1 MIVYS
6 RETVPKY
13 TFGVVG
19 FFAKRIR
26 ISWINLKARKK
37 VHHSTLGDIYNDTVA
52 LFQDVLA

>member
-6 RETVPKY
+6 RKTVPKY

-26 ISWINLKARKK
+26 ISWINLKAEKK
-37 VHHSTLGDIYNDTVA
+37 LYLRLRFYLYFERI
-52 LFQDVLA
+52 LFTF

>member
-37 VHHSTLGDIYNDTVA
+37 VVFTTLKILLVLCI
-52 LFQDVLA
+52 LFTF

>member
-6 RETVPKY
+6 RKTVPKY

-26 ISWINLKARKK
+26 ISWINLKAEKSCIYVKDFTCTLYTIYILKK
-37 VHHSTLGDIYNDTVA
+37 K
-52 LFQDVLA
+52 